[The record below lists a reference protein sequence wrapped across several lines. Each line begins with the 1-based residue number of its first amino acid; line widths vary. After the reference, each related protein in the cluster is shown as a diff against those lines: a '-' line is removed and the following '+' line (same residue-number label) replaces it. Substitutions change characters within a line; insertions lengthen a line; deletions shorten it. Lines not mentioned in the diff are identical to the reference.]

1 MKGKQAKV
9 LLIAILATLFAL
21 AFVYQT
27 GFAAERVVVLKVPG
41 CV

>member
-1 MKGKQAKV
+1 MRKKGKMI
-9 LLIAILATLFAL
+9 LIAILATLFAL
-21 AFVYQT
+21 APVYQT